1 MTSPADVQSVLD
13 LPFETVLNLAAGYM
27 AYRVAWTG
35 RDSRHAGIDVAMI
48 TLVFAGLS
56 QGSVL
61 LARLLLD
68 PQDTAV
74 QMSLL
79 AAGPFAAL
87 FAAAFWRRWGCRWA
101 LWILRRARISTS
113 DRSWSAWDA
122 VRSDDA
128 LRPTQIIL
136 RRRDGTLLMCDNLAA
151 YEGFPSGPCALGD
164 DGSVALYV
172 TAEKALSDPDWTE
185 TDPRSEGWGCLLTYV
200 PASEIASIHYRL
212 TIT

>member
-1 MTSPADVQSVLD
+1 MTSPAEVQSLLD
-13 LPFETVLNLAAGYM
+13 LPFETVLNIAAGYM

-56 QGSVL
+56 QGAGL
-61 LARLLLD
+61 LARAVLD
-68 PQDTAV
+68 TQNAAM
-74 QMSLL
+74 QMASL
-79 AAGPFAAL
+79 AAGPVAAL
-87 FAAAFWRRWGCRWA
+87 LVAAFWRRWGAGSMQR
-101 LWILRRARISTS
+101 LLRTARISTS

-136 RRRDGTLLMCDNLAA
+136 RRRDGTLLMCDSLGDYANA
-151 YEGFPSGPCALGD
+151 PSGPCVLGE

-172 TAEKALSDPDWTE
+172 TAEKALSDPDWVVA
-185 TDPRSEGWGCLLTYV
+185 DPRSEGWGCLLTYV
-200 PASEIASIHYRL
+200 PADEIASIHYRL
-212 TIT
+212 SVT